1 MVSVLNRAFPHLAKS
16 RRAMGMCA
24 DIGVPRPRGHF
35 RILRLE
41 EHGSGCQIKLLRPL
55 ASSKSLLQLCALK
68 LFGYFYDEQIQI
80 ACGVK
85 YNYVVVFGR
94 RSIQTGLCI
103 LEPFMCNCADHVYVF
118 HFFFKV

>member
-1 MVSVLNRAFPHLAKS
+1 
-16 RRAMGMCA
+16 MGMCA

-55 ASSKSLLQLCALK
+55 ASSKSLLQLYALK
-68 LFGYFYDEQIQI
+68 NSLDISMTS
-80 ACGVK
+80 K
-85 YNYVVVFGR
+85 SKLLVVFGR

-103 LEPFMCNCADHVYVF
+103 LDPFMLNFADHVYMF
-118 HFFFKV
+118 HFFYKV

>member
-1 MVSVLNRAFPHLAKS
+1 
-16 RRAMGMCA
+16 MGMCA

-68 LFGYFYDEQIQI
+68 LFGYFNDEQIYI
-80 ACGVK
+80 ACGVIQLCCGVRQEK
-85 YNYVVVFGR
+85 HSNWSLYPRSFYVELC
-94 RSIQTGLCI
+94 RSRLCVS
-103 LEPFMCNCADHVYVF
+103 LFLQGVTNCELLLLT
-118 HFFFKV
+118 